1 MDLERLAGGLKTGAA
16 IQVFLV
22 LQQQAGQQGSCAGCV
37 GMLEGYV
44 IPNQVVKGDLTR
56 DMWVLA

>member
-1 MDLERLAGGLKTGAA
+1 MDLERLAGGLEPGFA
-16 IQVFLV
+16 IQVFLA